1 MPFSQGHALL
11 IGVGTYAHTPRLN
24 VPITAADARAVA
36 QVLRDPSFCGYPEA
50 QVMLLHDERATGAG
64 ILAALDQLVTR
75 AGPDDTVVLFYCGHG
90 DFGDDGDYYLTS
102 YETRIADKKVVG
114 GTGVSQKAL
123 LAKLKALR
131 ARRVLV
137 IFNAC
142 HSGAVSPTLGTEEQA
157 PAGRNPPNETTAA
170 LLATG
175 AGRIIITAC
184 RAAQYS
190 YIGTGALTLFT
201 QALVNGLLGQG
212 VSGRNGYISA
222 FDLYT
227 HIYTTVSETVKNDY
241 RGIQEPELTII
252 QGVGPFAVALYHG
265 ATTLGAFE
273 APAAPTPSAAVRAVS
288 EEESRRAFERIVSVG
303 QGVAIGGDMT
313 GGTVIAGDQ
322 TNAQGSQGFIGQ
334 ATGPI
339 SQNFGSQQTVNTGGG
354 SYINTGG
361 GDYAGG
367 NIDRRQADLFVDG
380 NLISGNVIGGSSDL
394 LADILGDLPPQQP
407 SLGQVL
413 AQARQ
418 ASEQA
423 RGRGDDDLADDLQ
436 SVVVA
441 LEAGLKAEQAGKAER
456 RAAKIAE
463 ARAALSQLAPGHPEL
478 RELAAAIGRVG

>member
-1 MPFSQGHALL
+1 M
-11 IGVGTYAHTPRLN
+11 
-24 VPITAADARAVA
+24 
-36 QVLRDPSFCGYPEA
+36 
-50 QVMLLHDERATGAG
+50 
-64 ILAALDQLVTR
+64 
-75 AGPDDTVVLFYCGHG
+75 
-90 DFGDDGDYYLTS
+90 
-102 YETRIADKKVVG
+102 
-114 GTGVSQKAL
+114 
-123 LAKLKALR
+123 
-131 ARRVLV
+131 
-137 IFNAC
+137 
-142 HSGAVSPTLGTEEQA
+142 
-157 PAGRNPPNETTAA
+157 
-170 LLATG
+170 
-175 AGRIIITAC
+175 
-184 RAAQYS
+184 
-190 YIGTGALTLFT
+190 
-201 QALVNGLLGQG
+201 
-212 VSGRNGYISA
+212 
-222 FDLYT
+222 
-227 HIYTTVSETVKNDY
+227 
-241 RGIQEPELTII
+241 
-252 QGVGPFAVALYHG
+252 
-265 ATTLGAFE
+265 
-273 APAAPTPSAAVRAVS
+273 S